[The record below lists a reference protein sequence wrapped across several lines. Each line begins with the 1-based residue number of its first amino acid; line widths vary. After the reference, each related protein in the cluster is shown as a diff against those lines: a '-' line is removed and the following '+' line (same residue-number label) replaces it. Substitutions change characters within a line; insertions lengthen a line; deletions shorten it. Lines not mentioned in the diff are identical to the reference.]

1 MEEKV
6 NITYYNDPI
15 CPTCWGME
23 PHMKKF
29 LFSYEHLLNVDYKM
43 GGLLPYWEQY
53 SSVLI
58 SRPLDVANDWDNKSV
73 EYEMPIDGDLWREDP
88 VESSFPASI
97 AFKAIEIQNKQR
109 AIKYLRI
116 IREMALT
123 KKINI
128 TKWKYLY
135 RAAKQVGA
143 DLEKFKSD
151 YDGQA
156 RELFYKELE
165 KAKALGIKIF
175 PTIIMTNSLGHQ
187 VILKGFQHFETLQE
201 ELMRLYFKTKKKYY
215 NQEGICLFDNQSSL
229 TTKEFAELKNI
240 SFDHAE
246 AILHRYEKNNKLK
259 SHKTKNGLVWTKN
272 KITIIGGGIA
282 GLTLGNLL
290 EKKQLEYQVFEK
302 RNEEIKREEGIMIS
316 EKGIQILESI
326 VPRPELNLA
335 GIALK
340 NYKSYDHTGELISKS
355 VFENTYI
362 FSRNKLIELLQQRIP
377 SNKIY
382 DGLELKDL
390 HLNKAR
396 IDEVKFN
403 GTNSQSI
410 TPEIVIAADGAKS
423 RVREKLF
430 PNIELS
436 PVPENEIVSIISN
449 KKLAKKVGNTF
460 KKYIHKDGD
469 LALGIIRMS
478 KKKVIWFV
486 QLNADKYNVNLETAN
501 QKKKFIEK
509 NFIDWNFPI
518 NELIQLTDFKQSY
531 LWKEFELKNV
541 QQLNKTNTLFLG
553 SAVSPT
559 IPLTS
564 KGATQ
569 ALEDAKLF
577 SDLVSKNS
585 LARQADVEFLFEQYN
600 EIRNQDSE
608 DFNYDQNDLLKEF
621 MQPIHKEIEN
631 L

>member
-326 VPRPELNLA
+326 IPRLELNLA

-362 FSRNKLIELLQQRIP
+362 FSRNKLIELLQQKIP

-390 HLNKAR
+390 HLNKSR

-486 QLNADKYNVNLETAN
+486 QFNADKYNINLETAN
-501 QKKKFIEK
+501 QKKK
-509 NFIDWNFPI
+509 
-518 NELIQLTDFKQSY
+518 
-531 LWKEFELKNV
+531 
-541 QQLNKTNTLFLG
+541 
-553 SAVSPT
+553 
-559 IPLTS
+559 
-564 KGATQ
+564 
-569 ALEDAKLF
+569 
-577 SDLVSKNS
+577 
-585 LARQADVEFLFEQYN
+585 
-600 EIRNQDSE
+600 
-608 DFNYDQNDLLKEF
+608 
-621 MQPIHKEIEN
+621 IH
-631 L
+631 